1 MKMVIHTAALHLGE
15 VISQKA
21 HYPLLTTIQLRLLYP
36 VFIEVLSNLD
46 FIKQKKY
53 DSYCGFL

>member
-1 MKMVIHTAALHLGE
+1 MKMVIRIAALHLGK
-15 VISQKA
+15 VISQNA

-46 FIKQKKY
+46 FI
-53 DSYCGFL
+53 